1 MNDSDSFNG
10 TASAVVEFSHV
21 DYAIVTV
28 LLLISLAIGVF
39 IAFFHNGGQTTDD
52 FMFGGFNMSILPVA
66 LSLLARWIFR
76 HLTNRK
82 TKTVKIVYCVLY
94 YSQLSPIVLLTMPVE
109 IYQYGWQYTL
119 FIPALALVTLALCYI
134 FLPILYQ
141 NKLDNCYTV
150 NISTSKMSVYRMW
163 LSGYYENYFLFT
175 VFRCAISSIG
185 KKY

>member
-10 TASAVVEFSHV
+10 TVAAVVEFSHV
-21 DYAIVTV
+21 DYAIVSV
-28 LLLISLAIGVF
+28 LLSISLAIGVF
-39 IAFFHNGGQTTDD
+39 IAFFHNGGKTTDD
-52 FMFGGFNMSILPVA
+52 FMFGSFNTSILPVA

-76 HLTNRK
+76 HLTNHK
-82 TKTVKIVYCVLY
+82 TSWQIYRRNFRVFCLWKVKIVNCVRF

-150 NISTSKMSVYRMW
+150 
-163 LSGYYENYFLFT
+163 
-175 VFRCAISSIG
+175 SI
-185 KKY
+185 